1 MYFWRVFLFSNHG
14 ILNSSFRKEISM
26 TISAPRWDMTN
37 VYPSLESK
45 EFKNAI
51 KKYKSTLDEME
62 VFYKKASKA
71 DSKTEPKKLGK
82 LLGESVDRFNTLF
95 ELSNTISPFI
105 YAFVSTDSRNKEAM
119 RALSEF
125 EQMSVQASVLNT
137 RFQAWVGKL
146 GKAAVKKAARTNASA
161 KTHEFALNE
170 SVDQS
175 KYMMSEAEEI
185 LAAELTLSGGNAF
198 GKLQGTI
205 TSQLSVDF
213 ELDGKLQK
221 LPMPALINLRSHPD
235 ELTRRR
241 GYEAENIAWEGVKET
256 LAACMNGVKGE
267 ALTLNKKRGREDA
280 IHSSIDMARLD
291 RATLNA
297 ILGAMKDS
305 FPMFQKYFKHKA
317 KLLGKEK
324 LAWWD
329 VSAPMGKTDKVY
341 SFEEARNF
349 IISNFNQFSP
359 ELGAF
364 AQRAFD
370 NNWIDAEQR
379 EGKRGGAFCMG
390 IAGVKESRILS
401 NFDGSFDQVST
412 LAHEL
417 GHAFHNECAN
427 QAGKTQIQ
435 QSTPMTLAETASI
448 MCETIVTEA
457 VLKQVTDPEEILAVL
472 EAQMNNASA
481 IIVDIYSRYLFEKE
495 VFERREKSELSAD
508 DLNDIM
514 ERAQKATYG
523 EGLDERY
530 LQKFMWTWKPHYYS
544 SGLSF
549 YNYPYAFGLLFATGL
564 YAIYQKR
571 GADFVPDYK
580 NLLASTGENRAAE
593 IADRFGI
600 NIRTKKFWTD
610 SLAIIGT
617 RVERY
622 CEL

>member
-1 MYFWRVFLFSNHG
+1 
-14 ILNSSFRKEISM
+14 M
-26 TISAPRWDMTN
+26 TTTAPRWDLTN

-45 EFKNAI
+45 EFKSAV
-51 KKYKSTLDEME
+51 KKYKSMLDEME
-62 VFYKKASKA
+62 SFYKKASKA

-82 LLGESVDRFNTLF
+82 LLGESVDRFNALF
-95 ELSNTISPFI
+95 ELSSTLGSFI
-105 YAFVSTDSRNKEAM
+105 YSFVTTDSRNKDAM

-125 EQMSVQASVLNT
+125 EQMSVQASILNT
-137 RFQAWVGKL
+137 KFQAWIGKL
-146 GKAAVKKAARTNASA
+146 GKAAVKKAAKTNASA
-161 KTHEFALNE
+161 KAHEFALNE
-170 SVDQS
+170 SVEQS
-175 KYMMSEAEEI
+175 KYLMSEAEEI

-198 GKLQGTI
+198 GKLQGTL

-213 ELDGKLQK
+213 ELGGKTEK

-235 ELTRRR
+235 EPTRRR
-241 GYEAENIAWEGVKET
+241 GYEAENIAWAGIQET

-280 IHSSIDMARLD
+280 IHESIDISRMD

-297 ILGAMKDS
+297 MLGAMKDS

-329 VSAPMGKTDKVY
+329 ISAPMGRTDKVY
-341 SFEEARNF
+341 SFEEARDF
-349 IISNFNQFSP
+349 IVENFNKFSP

-379 EGKRGGAFCMG
+379 DGKRGGAFCMG
-390 IAGVKESRILS
+390 VAGVKESRILS

-417 GHAFHNECAN
+417 GHAFHGECAY
-427 QAGKTQIQ
+427 QADKTELQ

-448 MCETIVTEA
+448 MCETIITEA
-457 VLKQVTDPEEILAVL
+457 VLAQVTDPQEELAVL
-472 EAQMNNASA
+472 EAQMNNATGV
-481 IIVDIYSRYLFEKE
+481 IVDIYSRYLFEKE

-523 EGLDERY
+523 EGLDERF

-544 SGLSF
+544 SNLSF

-564 YAIYQKR
+564 YATYQKR

-580 NLLASTGENRAAE
+580 NLLASTGEERAAE
-593 IADRFGI
+593 LADRFGI
-600 NIRTKKFWTD
+600 NIRTKKFWAD
-610 SLAIIGT
+610 SLSIIGK
-617 RVERY
+617 RIERY